1 MNQPQ
6 LRTVSR
12 STAFSRL
19 DFRTKLAFF
28 ISVSAI
34 AICWNDPRL
43 SASLTGAVLIACLSV
58 GVPRAY
64 LALMLRVMSPF
75 FLLLL
80 CTHGFFNIQY
90 VLRITGQATL
100 TPLLTLPAGWWVVGG
115 GSLSLEGLLYGINV
129 ICKSMTFLLLVPLCV
144 FTTDP
149 NNLTVALVRLRLP
162 YKFAFVISSTL
173 RFFPLIFDEIRAVT
187 ETQRLRG
194 YVPED
199 MGVRERLQ
207 TNAGVAVPV
216 ILGAMFKA
224 QQIEVVLQARAFSG
238 RPERTYLHESRLR
251 AADWFVIIA
260 SMLCLVAALAL
271 SSAGVLG
278 HFPATATRT
287 S

>member
-6 LRTVSR
+6 LQIVCRA
-12 STAFSRL
+12 TAFSRL
-19 DFRTKLAFF
+19 DFRTKLALF

-43 SASLTGAVLIACLSV
+43 SAGLTATVLIACLAV

-64 LALMLRVMSPF
+64 LVLMFRVMSPF

-90 VLRITGQATL
+90 VLRITGQAML
-100 TPLLTLPAGWWVVGG
+100 TPLLTLPAGWWIGG

-144 FTTDP
+144 FTTNP

-199 MGVRERLQ
+199 MGVLERLR
-207 TNAGVAVPV
+207 TDAGVAVPV

-251 AADWFVIIA
+251 AADWIVLIVSLLF
-260 SMLCLVAALAL
+260 LTAAVVLSGAGL
-271 SSAGVLG
+271 LGRFPSSAAM
-278 HFPATATRT
+278 PA
-287 S
+287 